1 MLWRRSPVFR
11 TLFFGGAFEDGRGY
25 TVWEMNRSVLKMAH
39 HVMMAHGHV
48 RICLNGFGGLRCSL
62 FSVPC
67 VKAVVI
73 LGQCDI
79 VKPTKKIAGSGK
91 EVSL

>member
-1 MLWRRSPVFR
+1 MGNEPQCFVGLGHVSGEHAP
-11 TLFFGGAFEDGRGY
+11 GNI
-25 TVWEMNRSVLKMAH
+25 MSCRSVLEMAH

-48 RICLNGFGGLRCSL
+48 HICLNGFGGLRCSL